1 MEVCQQCHLQ
11 GTVRLLQAGRRWDQ
25 YSPKESLSDL
35 LTVYGFPRTGGRFE
49 IASHSERLSKSK
61 CRTQT
66 KAPLRCSTCHN
77 PHAKT
82 TTQVPAVCASCHQDK
97 PCLDPIGKEPGV
109 DCVECHMR
117 KGGVSDVPHVTF
129 TDHRISRR
137 ATRLRPGHEA
147 TQAQR
152 LKHVLKE
159 ISTPKP
165 GDDRASLRLA
175 HADVLH
181 SLIGA
186 GDRLRLP
193 AAYERLRHA
202 VKSHPDAMEA
212 YETLG
217 KAALELRQPKQALE
231 AFQHLQSKAPKRL
244 TFRVPFGQLLLDLG
258 QPKAALDVLR
268 PVVSAIPE
276 HGLAWG
282 LMGVGHSTLG
292 DFLEANRAL
301 QRAAQLMPDDSTVQ
315 FSLGMTALNQG
326 QPKSA
331 FTFWSRAV
339 ALDPLNV
346 QAGVERARYLRFNGQ
361 PGRAKTALQTLV
373 RFQPHGPQINLELA
387 RIAAAEGRTEDALRY
402 YSHESRYYPKL
413 PDAYIE
419 RAQLSMRLNDR
430 NEARSALESGRKAIP
445 GFPHWD
451 RIEADLLGPKTPTP
465 PTPVTK

>member
-1 MEVCQQCHLQ
+1 
-11 GTVRLLQAGRRWDQ
+11 
-25 YSPKESLSDL
+25 
-35 LTVYGFPRTGGRFE
+35 
-49 IASHSERLSKSK
+49 
-61 CRTQT
+61 
-66 KAPLRCSTCHN
+66 
-77 PHAKT
+77 
-82 TTQVPAVCASCHQDK
+82 
-97 PCLDPIGKEPGV
+97 
-109 DCVECHMR
+109 
-117 KGGVSDVPHVTF
+117 
-129 TDHRISRR
+129 
-137 ATRLRPGHEA
+137 
-147 TQAQR
+147 
-152 LKHVLKE
+152 
-159 ISTPKP
+159 
-165 GDDRASLRLA
+165 
-175 HADVLH
+175 
-181 SLIGA
+181 
-186 GDRLRLP
+186 
-193 AAYERLRHA
+193 
-202 VKSHPDAMEA
+202 MEA

-373 RFQPHGPQINLELA
+373 RFQPHGPQINLEL
-387 RIAAAEGRTEDALRY
+387 
-402 YSHESRYYPKL
+402 
-413 PDAYIE
+413 
-419 RAQLSMRLNDR
+419 
-430 NEARSALESGRKAIP
+430 
-445 GFPHWD
+445 
-451 RIEADLLGPKTPTP
+451 
-465 PTPVTK
+465 